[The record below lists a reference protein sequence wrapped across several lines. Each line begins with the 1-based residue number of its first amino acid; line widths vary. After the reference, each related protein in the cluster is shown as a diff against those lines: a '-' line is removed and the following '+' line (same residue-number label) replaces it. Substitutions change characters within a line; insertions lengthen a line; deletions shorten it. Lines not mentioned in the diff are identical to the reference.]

1 MYQSS
6 ESSRNQKF
14 AVLDHVL
21 TKLAFVII
29 HTFRSS
35 LPSMALELLLSPPI
49 SPAELPEALL
59 VVVTNSVRFYL
70 RISSFF
76 LRFQRIIFAAYKK

>member
-1 MYQSS
+1 
-6 ESSRNQKF
+6 
-14 AVLDHVL
+14 
-21 TKLAFVII
+21 
-29 HTFRSS
+29 
-35 LPSMALELLLSPPI
+35 MALELLLSPPI